1 MDIIN
6 SFINNIGN
14 FDYIWFLSMIFSL
27 LTFETF
33 LKILVVYFFIVWI
46 AIIIWVTK
54 DIINRTNNI
63 LYQIFSILTV
73 LVLTPLWVVI
83 YLLIRPSKTLF
94 EKYYEEAQ
102 IEDESELDL
111 EETEDKK
118 EEVKIDEIHHCPK
131 CNYVVKEDY
140 KFCPSCRAELKK
152 DCVKCWKELKSEWK
166 TCPFC
171 WEKQDKKI
179 EKEKE
184 TEENIEIINEKK
196 EEENDILQKV
206 EIEVK

>member
-6 SFINNIGN
+6 NIINNIEN
-14 FDYIWFLSMIFSL
+14 FNYIWFLSTIFSL

-102 IEDESELDL
+102 IEEDADLDTEENNEK
-111 EETEDKK
+111 EET
-118 EEVKIDEIHHCPK
+118 KIEEIHHCPK

-152 DCVKCWKELKSEWK
+152 ECIKCWKELKSEWK

-171 WEKQDKKI
+171 WEEQEKKV
-179 EKEKE
+179 EKNKEKKE
-184 TEENIEIINEKK
+184 KDENIEIINDKK
-196 EEENDILQKV
+196 EEEKIDT
-206 EIEVK
+206 EIKE